1 MTGNNSCGSRSLYY
15 GNMVNNVL
23 AVESILDDG
32 SIHTFENIDKNYLS
46 KTNDQNRKFQI
57 IKKCIDIREQVENE
71 INEHWPKT
79 QRRVGGYNIDL
90 INPNGFNAS
99 NILVGSEGTLSL
111 FNKIKLKLSEIPKKI
126 LGVCYFE
133 KFHEAMTLTREMV
146 KLKPTTVELMDK
158 NLLDLAKEIPI
169 YADGIKK
176 YVIGDQRLF

>member
-1 MTGNNSCGSRSLYY
+1 
-15 GNMVNNVL
+15 MVNNVL

-111 FNKIKLKLSEIPKKI
+111 FNKIKLKLSEIPKKENF
-126 LGVCYFE
+126 GS
-133 KFHEAMTLTREMV
+133 
-146 KLKPTTVELMDK
+146 
-158 NLLDLAKEIPI
+158 LLL
-169 YADGIKK
+169 
-176 YVIGDQRLF
+176 